1 MSLKSKSP
9 ERKKFAQ
16 RLNSL
21 ENNNAKRRK
30 KNTTFL
36 NIDKNVNSFINSKNY
51 DILKYKKFPYFR
63 RKKNYFNYDYKKY
76 SDFPLSFDIRNNEE
90 KKKLIKE
97 INRSYIELRLQNK
110 EMKKYKDLYGTIKEQ
125 NKTNQYIL
133 DQIINE
139 EREKV
144 DLKNNSNQK
153 TQENNRSKSEN
164 DIIITAINSEKKKE
178 EPLSDKNSDKIEP
191 LSNRDTDKKD
201 FFLTKTLIMSKQS
214 RKDLFSKTSRGSI
227 IKNNLLS
234 PKTKGNKILLNY
246 MKNKQHLSKINF
258 LKKELIYYDKAIDK
272 DNKKLEVFKRNEKI
286 SKYIQ
291 AQNELDLQNKEL
303 EDLIKLYNEYQKKI
317 KEYSAVI
324 YFYQIKNDNY
334 VSIINNINNKIE
346 KNFQPT
352 KDNWEQDIP
361 KIETD
366 KKSFEDHFTLYK
378 SENDKIK
385 KENEELKKKE
395 KTLIEFIENNLNYL
409 KERNKNND
417 EINNTYIIEQKLRK
431 KLELK
436 NTKMEKA
443 KKINDELNDYI
454 NKTAFNKKYK
464 LEEKIKNEQ
473 NEQEKIKKINKEII
487 SINREIQKNN
497 YQNDVEDN
505 EMEME
510 INSKNDFIKEQI
522 FEIEKLNVDEELLNE
537 EINELNNELKLISN
551 KINEKNNELKKLVN

>member
-246 MKNKQHLSKINF
+246 MKNKQHLSKIHF

-272 DNKKLEVFKRNEKI
+272 DNKKLEVFKKNEKI

-361 KIETD
+361 KMETD

-436 NTKMEKA
+436 NTKIEKA

>member
-164 DIIITAINSEKKKE
+164 DIIITAINSEKNKE

-361 KIETD
+361 KMETD

>member
-21 ENNNAKRRK
+21 KNNNAKRRK

-361 KIETD
+361 KMETD

-464 LEEKIKNEQ
+464 LVEKIKNEQ

>member
-361 KIETD
+361 KMETD

>member
-21 ENNNAKRRK
+21 ENNNAKKRK

-51 DILKYKKFPYFR
+51 DILKYKRFPYFR

-164 DIIITAINSEKKKE
+164 DIIITAINSEKNKE

>member
-272 DNKKLEVFKRNEKI
+272 DKKKLEVFKRNEKI

-361 KIETD
+361 KMETD

>member
-51 DILKYKKFPYFR
+51 DILKYKRFPYFR

-164 DIIITAINSEKKKE
+164 DIIITAINSEKNKE

>member
-272 DNKKLEVFKRNEKI
+272 DNKKLEVFKKNEKI

-361 KIETD
+361 KMETD

>member
-272 DNKKLEVFKRNEKI
+272 DNKKLEVFKKNEKI

-346 KNFQPT
+346 KNFQPM

-361 KIETD
+361 KMESD

-497 YQNDVEDN
+497 YQNDVEDS

>member
-164 DIIITAINSEKKKE
+164 DIIITAINSEKNKE

-272 DNKKLEVFKRNEKI
+272 DNKKLEVFKKNEKI

-324 YFYQIKNDNY
+324 YFYQIKNDDY

-385 KENEELKKKE
+385 KENEKLKKKE

>member
-51 DILKYKKFPYFR
+51 DILKYKKFPYFI

-272 DNKKLEVFKRNEKI
+272 DNKKLEVFKKNEKI

-324 YFYQIKNDNY
+324 YFYQIKNDDY

-361 KIETD
+361 KMETD

-417 EINNTYIIEQKLRK
+417 GINNTYIIEQKLRK

-436 NTKMEKA
+436 NTKIEKA

>member
-361 KIETD
+361 KMETD

-522 FEIEKLNVDEELLNE
+522 FEIEKLNVDEELLNK

>member
-324 YFYQIKNDNY
+324 YFYQIKNDDY
-334 VSIINNINNKIE
+334 VSIINNINNKIK

-361 KIETD
+361 KMETD